1 MNGSTDLT
9 DHLLPE
15 ISSTRTVVAFRCDML
30 RVATFLMTLEV
41 LLQPMVFAI
50 GFCNSTNPFMVVI
63 PYIMQ
68 VAAILFSLWLQRRVL
83 QKPPSEG
90 PWHNAVHK
98 LMTGTVKFAGFDVRH
113 LTNIDF
119 EVLLN
124 YSIYWAGMADSL
136 AAGQSWSL
144 WTPEHQATWVAS
156 WRAVPFLGGVFGF
169 FSQLFTIPLL
179 LTLLTSLHYVLLIV
193 ALISV
198 SRDINVFGQKD
209 REHSSRNTEL
219 SDLGNYDV
227 GNLPLFSAVCSCH
240 FEERG
245 LPAFHRIRHTYKV
258 CFVAAPHTWLKM
270 DLLAMSWAGSSLT
283 EKFTLMLA
291 IFLQM
296 VNKVSSVIQAN
307 VGYYHDMWL
316 EPNSFGFRRML
327 ENFKW
332 VFWAL
337 CCQVPLLVFVGCC
350 WKFVGIWACRSHYI
364 NLTTGC
370 V

>member
-1 MNGSTDLT
+1 
-9 DHLLPE
+9 
-15 ISSTRTVVAFRCDML
+15 
-30 RVATFLMTLEV
+30 MTLEV

-50 GFCNSTNPFMVVI
+50 GFCNSTNEFMVVV

-90 PWHNAVHK
+90 PWHNAVNK

-124 YSIYWAGMADSL
+124 YSIYWAGMAHSL

-198 SRDINVFGQKD
+198 NRDINVFGQ
-209 REHSSRNTEL
+209 
-219 SDLGNYDV
+219 LGIIST
-227 GNLPLFSAVCSCH
+227 P
-240 FEERG
+240 
-245 LPAFHRIRHTYKV
+245 
-258 CFVAAPHTWLKM
+258 
-270 DLLAMSWAGSSLT
+270 
-283 EKFTLMLA
+283 
-291 IFLQM
+291 
-296 VNKVSSVIQAN
+296 
-307 VGYYHDMWL
+307 
-316 EPNSFGFRRML
+316 
-327 ENFKW
+327 
-332 VFWAL
+332 FW
-337 CCQVPLLVFVGCC
+337 QGP
-350 WKFVGIWACRSHYI
+350 
-364 NLTTGC
+364 
-370 V
+370 